1 MNGFIQLPFGR
12 VLISLCLPGCLQN
25 AKKSEWRAESRVVVA
40 SKKFRGTNSWD
51 RICILG
57 LLDLLGT
64 GDLCPLLAFWLILK
78 ILVAASRSPAAN
90 WAFSETCVLLG
101 RPHELRRAATKLRAR
116 QRAISIRSASQRR
129 AASSPSSQSG

>member
-90 WAFSETCVLLG
+90 WAFSETCVFLG
-101 RPHELRRAATKLRAR
+101 R
-116 QRAISIRSASQRR
+116 SQ
-129 AASSPSSQSG
+129 